1 MVQFYSEEFFTK
13 LIDFSNVHHVHCIGI
28 GGIGLSAIAEILMHK
43 GISVSGSDSKESDI
57 TDRLMKKGAVVYLNH
72 RAKNIKGADL
82 VIYSAAVPPD
92 NPELRAARADGIQV
106 ATRAEALG
114 ELMQDSEN
122 SIAVA
127 GAHGKTT
134 ATSMIS
140 LMLRNAGKKPTILIG
155 GNLTEIGG
163 NVEVGDP
170 DCFITE
176 ACEYMDSFLS
186 LRPKYAVILN
196 IDSDHLDYFKDIDHI
211 VRSFETFANLV
222 PDDGA
227 VFAYDANPFV
237 SSILKNLTKRC
248 ITYGFHEKCDYR
260 AENIEFDREGF
271 PAFTIAKD
279 GERLC
284 SICLHIP
291 GEHNIGNAL
300 AAVACATTMGVDL
313 DVVVDTLEK
322 FTGTQR
328 RFDIQGTTTRGVR
341 IVDDY
346 AHHPAEIAA
355 TIKAARN
362 VPHEKMWVIFQP
374 HTYTRTLALHDDF
387 AEALDAADKVVLDEI
402 YAAREKNVHNVSSK
416 SILAKMKEK
425 NPGKEAWFLEGVDE
439 IASFVLTYAEQG
451 DLVIT
456 MGAGDIY
463 EAGEAIL
470 EKDRLAY
477 MGQGNDE

>member
-1 MVQFYSEEFFTK
+1 MFSK
-13 LIDFSNVHHVHCIGI
+13 LISFNSVRHVHCIGI
-28 GGIGLSAIAEILMHK
+28 GGIGLSAIAEILLHK
-43 GISVSGSDSKESDI
+43 GIFVSGSDSKESEI
-57 TDRLMKKGAVVYLNH
+57 TDRLIEKGAVVYLGH
-72 RAKNIKGADL
+72 REKNIKGADL
-82 VIYSAAVPPD
+82 VIYSVAVPPG
-92 NPELRAARADGIQV
+92 NPELRAARAKGIPV
-106 ATRAEALG
+106 VTRAEALG
-114 ELMQDSEN
+114 ELMKDAKH

-134 ATSMIS
+134 TTSMIS
-140 LMLRNAGKKPTILIG
+140 LMLKNAGKAPTILVG

-163 NVEVGDP
+163 NVAVGDP
-170 DCFITE
+170 DYFITE
-176 ACEYMDSFLS
+176 ACEYMDSFLA
-186 LRPKYAVILN
+186 LCPKYAVILN

-222 PDDGA
+222 PEDGA

-237 SSILKNLTKRC
+237 SSILKGLDRRYVTF
-248 ITYGFHEKCDYR
+248 GFHENCNFR
-260 AENIEFDREGF
+260 ADNIEFDREGF
-271 PAFTIAKD
+271 PAFSISKD
-279 GERLC
+279 GKLLSNVR
-284 SICLHIP
+284 LHIP
-291 GEHNIGNAL
+291 GEHNIANAL
-300 AAVACATTMGVDL
+300 AAVACAMTMGIDL
-313 DVVVDTLEK
+313 GVIVSTLET
-322 FTGTQR
+322 FNGTQR

-346 AHHPAEIAA
+346 AHHPTEIAA

-362 VPHEKMWVIFQP
+362 VPHAKMWVLFQP

-387 AEALDAADKVVLDEI
+387 SEALDAADKVVLAEI
-402 YAAREKNVHNVSSK
+402 YAAREKNTHNVSSR

-425 NPGKEAWFLEGVDE
+425 NPGKEAWYIDNTDE
-439 IASFVLTYAEQG
+439 IADFVLAYAESG